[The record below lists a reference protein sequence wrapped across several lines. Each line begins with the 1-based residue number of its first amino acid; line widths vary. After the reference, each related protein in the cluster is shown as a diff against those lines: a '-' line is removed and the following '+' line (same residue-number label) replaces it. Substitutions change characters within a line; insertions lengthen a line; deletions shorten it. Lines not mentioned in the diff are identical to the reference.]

1 MAKSEL
7 RHVFTPDRPTLP
19 GCADIMYKSDK
30 KLLILDADGTTIDA
44 FSAIEAA
51 FAHHGLVIGDETRF
65 QKRHKLLKYMGGLK
79 EFPSIIRKNL
89 RKNSRAQLIDTL
101 TGIYRQEARL
111 YDGIA
116 DLIRELIAAPDIT
129 VGIVTRNV
137 TIEPLET
144 LRQLFLRHDI
154 DIAELDFLVHIPLKD
169 TKTAQFC
176 ATREQFGVNPARA
189 FICGDE
195 HKDFMAAVSTGMHP
209 FMVSYGFECHDR
221 LTTKFEIPHELI
233 SRSSAELCCRIRHAL
248 DLGVLAQAPY
258 QNSSRLMAPN
268 IQ

>member
-1 MAKSEL
+1 MAQSEL

-19 GCADIMYKSDK
+19 GCEDIMYKSDK

-51 FAHHGLVIGDETRF
+51 FSRHGLVIGEETRF
-65 QKRHKLLKYMGGLK
+65 QKRHNLLKYMGGLK

-129 VGIVTRNV
+129 VGIVTRTSWNV
-137 TIEPLET
+137 GEGRMAT
-144 LRQLFLRHDI
+144 LPVFAYNQYHQGGVGVDRAWAAALTLI
-154 DIAELDFLVHIPLKD
+154 LIVMLLNLV
-169 TKTAQFC
+169 
-176 ATREQFGVNPARA
+176 AR
-189 FICGDE
+189 
-195 HKDFMAAVSTGMHP
+195 P
-209 FMVSYGFECHDR
+209 
-221 LTTKFEIPHELI
+221 I
-233 SRSSAELCCRIRHAL
+233 SRLFSAKTGR
-248 DLGVLAQAPY
+248 
-258 QNSSRLMAPN
+258 
-268 IQ
+268 